1 MHKFDFVVVGAGSA
15 GCTVASRL
23 SENGKYQVALLEAG
37 GSHNNPL
44 ISIPFNFAFTVPK
57 GPHNWSFET
66 VPQEGLN
73 GRRGY
78 QPRGKVLGGSSS
90 INAMV
95 AIRGAKEDYEHW
107 AALGNEGWSW
117 KRCCHSL
124 RRRKTGLRVRT
135 NITRRAAP

>member
-73 GRRGY
+73 RDEAVR
-78 QPRGKVLGGSSS
+78 
-90 INAMV
+90 IN
-95 AIRGAKEDYEHW
+95 
-107 AALGNEGWSW
+107 
-117 KRCCHSL
+117 
-124 RRRKTGLRVRT
+124 
-135 NITRRAAP
+135 RAARCWVVLLQ